1 MPNFCTACGSP
12 LEADMSYCPSC
23 GTGVDLEG
31 PGMPI
36 PAGHLPAYPP
46 APMPYPQPYSAYPY
60 PNPYYHAYRPPTT
73 AKRAATIAAGI
84 IVLIDGCLA
93 FLLGFVMLFEFEQAV
108 AISLFIAFGLSIA
121 ASVSAFTCSN
131 IWLAVVGPV
140 VLLGAALWVMTADQ
154 FLVVIGM
161 IGGAMAAVS
170 LGLVIYGWSDT
181 KMRSEM
187 RPRRNPV
194 PVQPYSP
201 PPSVDPS
208 AYGDPSDGA
217 TLNLRR

>member
-1 MPNFCTACGSP
+1 MPNFCSACGSP
-12 LEADMSYCPSC
+12 LESDMSYCPDC
-23 GTGVDLEG
+23 GIGVDLED
-31 PGMPI
+31 PGMPV
-36 PAGHLPAYPP
+36 PTGQLPAYPP
-46 APMPYPQPYSAYPY
+46 ASMPYPQPYSAYPY
-60 PNPYYHAYRPPTT
+60 PYQYAYRPPIT

-84 IVLIDGCLA
+84 IVLLDGCLA
-93 FLLGFVMLFEFEQAV
+93 FLLAFVMMFEDEPAIAV
-108 AISLFIAFGLSIA
+108 SLFIGFGLSIA

-131 IWLAVVGPV
+131 IWLAVVGPI
-140 VLLGAALWVMTADQ
+140 VLLSTAVAAMTLDEV
-154 FLVVIGM
+154 FFVTGM

-187 RPRRNPV
+187 RPRKNPL
-194 PVQPYSP
+194 PVQQYSP

-208 AYGDPSDGA
+208 AYGDEPEWA

>member
-1 MPNFCTACGSP
+1 MPNFCSACGSP
-12 LEADMSYCPSC
+12 LETDMSYCPNC
-23 GTGVDLEG
+23 GTGVDLED
-31 PGMPI
+31 PGMPV
-36 PAGHLPAYPP
+36 PAGQFPAYPP
-46 APMPYPQPYSAYPY
+46 APMPSPQPYSAYPY
-60 PNPYYHAYRPPTT
+60 PYQYAYRPPTT

-84 IVLIDGCLA
+84 IVLVDGCLA
-93 FLLGFVMLFEFEQAV
+93 FLLGFVMLIEFEPAV

-140 VLLGAALWVMTADQ
+140 VLLGAALAVMTVDP

-161 IGGAMAAVS
+161 IGGAMATVG

-187 RPRRNPV
+187 RRRRSPL
-194 PVQPYSP
+194 PVQQSNP
-201 PPSVDPS
+201 PPSVGPS
-208 AYGDPSDGA
+208 AYGDETEWA